1 MGNISSCFY
10 AQSHA
15 AKLID
20 LQHNILRLV
29 DVPVTAAELMLEHP
43 GYVVSPLIDF
53 RRDRRLSA
61 VKADEILSG
70 GRVYI
75 LIPVTRV
82 HGKVSES
89 EMAIIESACGERR
102 SKRRSSRVLP
112 VVTEISGVGT
122 DNPVKVFGEVRD
134 IVGVPSDRIRM
145 RQWKPALEPIHEG
158 I

>member
-20 LQHNILRLV
+20 LQHNTLSLV
-29 DVPVTAAELMLEHP
+29 HVPITAAELMLEHP

-53 RRDRRLSA
+53 RCGFRLSA
-61 VKADEILSG
+61 MKADEIVSG
-70 GRVYI
+70 GTVYI

-82 HGKVSES
+82 HGKLSES
-89 EMAIIESACGERR
+89 EMAIIESASGERR

-112 VVTEISGVGT
+112 VVTEISGEGA

-134 IVGVPSDRIRM
+134 IGVPIDRNRM
-145 RQWKPALEPIHEG
+145 RQWKPALEPIYEG